1 MSAADYDVVVIGGG
15 IHGVGVAQ
23 AAAAAGY
30 SVLLLER
37 TALASGTS
45 SRSSKLIHGGLRYLE
60 SARFGLVRESLRE
73 REILLRIAPALVHRI
88 PFHIPVYGNS
98 RRPPWMIRAG
108 LSLYALLGGLSRHA
122 RFDTLPRARWD
133 SLDGLDTRGLKAV
146 FRYEDAQTDDTL
158 LTQAVMRSAQK
169 FGAELRCPANFLSA
183 RRRGDDFVVHILE
196 GKDEHTCRARTL
208 VNAAGPWAG
217 TVLERIT
224 PRPAVLP
231 VDLVQGAHI
240 IVENETRHGIYYLEA
255 PQDGRAV
262 FIMPWQEHT
271 LVGTTETP
279 FDGDP
284 AAVTRAAGGS
294 RVFTGNAVALFPRP
308 PRQVARQLCRPARVA
323 ARLRSGVSSLAR
335 NHPASG
341 QSRSRATHYR
351 LRRETHGLPRHRG
364 QGNAPAEKIPAGARV
379 ARRYI
384 RNQSFTL
391 SGAFV
396 DLRPETSLFRLANRI
411 DIASKLIGAKA
422 LFQRTRETACQP
434 GIACRE

>member
-37 TALASGTS
+37 AALASGTS

-60 SARFGLVRESLRE
+60 NARFGLVRESLRE
-73 REILLRIAPALVHRI
+73 REILLRIAPGLVHRV

-98 RRPPWMIRAG
+98 RRPAWMIRAG
-108 LSLYALLGGLSRHA
+108 LGLYALLGGLSRHA

-133 SLDGLDTRGLKAV
+133 GLDGLDTRGLQAV
-146 FRYEDAQTDDTL
+146 FRYQDAQTDDTL
-158 LTQAVMRSAQK
+158 LTQAVMRSAQEL
-169 FGAELRCPANFLSA
+169 GAELRCPANFLSA
-183 RRRGDDFVVHILE
+183 RRRDDDFVVHILE
-196 GKDEHTCRARTL
+196 GKDEHICRARTL
-208 VNAAGPWAG
+208 VNAAGPWVG

-240 IVENETRHGIYYLEA
+240 IVGNETRHGIYYLEA

-262 FIMPWQEHT
+262 FVMPWQEHT

-284 AAVTRAAGGS
+284 SAVSARPEEITYLQETLWRYFPGHRGKLLGSFAGLRVLPHGAGPAFHRSRETILHPDNPDRVRLVTVYGGKLTGYRA
-294 RVFTGNAVALFPRP
+294 TAVKVMRLL
-308 PRQVARQLCRPARVA
+308 QKSLPARAPRADTAVI
-323 ARLRSGVSSLAR
+323 RLS
-335 NHPASG
+335 P
-341 QSRSRATHYR
+341 
-351 LRRETHGLPRHRG
+351 
-364 QGNAPAEKIPAGARV
+364 
-379 ARRYI
+379 
-384 RNQSFTL
+384 
-391 SGAFV
+391 
-396 DLRPETSLFRLANRI
+396 
-411 DIASKLIGAKA
+411 
-422 LFQRTRETACQP
+422 
-434 GIACRE
+434 

>member
-1 MSAADYDVVVIGGG
+1 MSAVDYDVVVIGGG

-30 SVLLLER
+30 SALLLER
-37 TALASGTS
+37 AALASGTS

-60 SARFGLVRESLRE
+60 NARIGLVRESLRE
-73 REILLRIAPALVHRI
+73 REILLRIAPGLVHRV

-98 RRPPWMIRAG
+98 RRPAWMIRAG

-133 SLDGLDTRGLKAV
+133 SLDGLDTRGLQAV

-183 RRRGDDFVVHILE
+183 RRRGDDFVVHFLE
-196 GKDEHTCRARTL
+196 GQDEHTCRARTL

-224 PRPAVLP
+224 PRPTTLT
-231 VDLVQGAHI
+231 VDLIQGAHI
-240 IVENETRHGIYYLEA
+240 IVENETCHGIYYLEA

-262 FIMPWQEHT
+262 FVMPWQQHT
-271 LVGTTETP
+271 LVGTTETR

-284 AAVTRAAGGS
+284 AAVRAQPEEIAYLQETLWRYFPGHRGKLLGSFAGLRVLPHGS
-294 RVFTGNAVALFPRP
+294 G
-308 PRQVARQLCRPARVA
+308 A
-323 ARLRSGVSSLAR
+323 AF
-335 NHPASG
+335 H
-341 QSRSRATHYR
+341 RSRETILHPDNSERVRLITVYGGKLTGYRATAVKVMR
-351 LRRETHGLPRHRG
+351 LLKKSLPVRASR
-364 QGNAPAEKIPAGARV
+364 ADTSEI
-379 ARRYI
+379 
-384 RNQSFTL
+384 SL
-391 SGAFV
+391 S
-396 DLRPETSLFRLANRI
+396 P
-411 DIASKLIGAKA
+411 
-422 LFQRTRETACQP
+422 
-434 GIACRE
+434 

>member
-1 MSAADYDVVVIGGG
+1 MSVADYDVVIIGGG

-30 SVLLLER
+30 SVLLIER

-73 REILLRIAPALVHRI
+73 REILLRIAPGLVHRVR
-88 PFHIPVYGNS
+88 FHIPIYGNS
-98 RRPPWMIRAG
+98 RRPAWMIRAG

-133 SLDGLDTRGLKAV
+133 GLDGLDTRGLRAV

-158 LTQAVMRSAQK
+158 LTQAVMRSAQQY
-169 FGAELRCPANFLSA
+169 GAELRCPANFLSA
-183 RRRGDDFVVHILE
+183 RRRDDDYVVHIIE
-196 GKDEHTCRARTL
+196 GKDEHTCRAKTL

-224 PRPAVLP
+224 PRPATLP

-240 IVENETRHGIYYLEA
+240 IVGNETRHGIYYLEA

-262 FIMPWQEHT
+262 FVMPWQQHT
-271 LVGTTETP
+271 LVGTTETR

-284 AAVTRAAGGS
+284 SAVSARPEEVAYLQETLWRYFPGHRGTLLGSFAGLRVLPHGSGAAFHRSRETILHPDNPDHVRLVTVYGGKLTGYRATAVKVMRLLKKSLPARAARADTS
-294 RVFTGNAVALFPRP
+294 EI
-308 PRQVARQLCRPARVA
+308 
-323 ARLRSGVSSLAR
+323 SLS
-335 NHPASG
+335 P
-341 QSRSRATHYR
+341 
-351 LRRETHGLPRHRG
+351 
-364 QGNAPAEKIPAGARV
+364 
-379 ARRYI
+379 
-384 RNQSFTL
+384 
-391 SGAFV
+391 
-396 DLRPETSLFRLANRI
+396 
-411 DIASKLIGAKA
+411 
-422 LFQRTRETACQP
+422 
-434 GIACRE
+434 

>member
-1 MSAADYDVVVIGGG
+1 MSATDYDVVVIGGG

-37 TALASGTS
+37 AALASGTS

-73 REILLRIAPALVHRI
+73 REILLRIAPGLVHRV
-88 PFHIPVYGNS
+88 PFHIPVYDNS
-98 RRPPWMIRAG
+98 RRPSWMIRAG
-108 LSLYALLGGLSRHA
+108 LGLYALLGGLSRHA

-133 SLDGLDTRGLKAV
+133 GLDGLDTRGLRAV
-146 FRYEDAQTDDTL
+146 FRYQDAQTDDTL

-183 RRRGDDFVVHILE
+183 RRRDDDFMVHILE
-196 GKDEHTCRARTL
+196 GKDEHICRARTL

-240 IVENETRHGIYYLEA
+240 VVGNETRHGIYYLEA

-262 FIMPWQEHT
+262 FVMPWQEHT

-279 FDGDP
+279 FDGDLSAVSARPEEITYLQETLWRYFPGHRGKLLGSFAGLRVLPHGSGP
-284 AAVTRAAGGS
+284 AFHRSRETILHPDNPDRVRLVTVYGGKLTGYRATAA
-294 RVFTGNAVALFPRP
+294 RVMRLLKRS
-308 PRQVARQLCRPARVA
+308 LPARA
-323 ARLRSGVSSLAR
+323 PRADTSEISLS
-335 NHPASG
+335 P
-341 QSRSRATHYR
+341 
-351 LRRETHGLPRHRG
+351 
-364 QGNAPAEKIPAGARV
+364 
-379 ARRYI
+379 
-384 RNQSFTL
+384 
-391 SGAFV
+391 
-396 DLRPETSLFRLANRI
+396 
-411 DIASKLIGAKA
+411 
-422 LFQRTRETACQP
+422 
-434 GIACRE
+434 

>member
-37 TALASGTS
+37 AALASGTS

-73 REILLRIAPALVHRI
+73 REILLQIAPGLVHRVS
-88 PFHIPVYGNS
+88 FHIPVYANS
-98 RRPPWMIRAG
+98 RRPSWMIRAG
-108 LSLYALLGGLSRHA
+108 LGLYALLGGLSRHA

-133 SLDGLDTRGLKAV
+133 GLDGLDTRGLQAV
-146 FRYEDAQTDDTL
+146 FRYEDAQTDDAL

-183 RRRGDDFVVHILE
+183 RRRDDGFVVHILE
-196 GKDEHTCRARTL
+196 GKDEQICRTRTL

-240 IVENETRHGIYYLEA
+240 IVGNETRHGIYYLEA

-262 FIMPWQEHT
+262 FVMPWQEHT
-271 LVGTTETP
+271 LVGTTETT

-284 AAVTRAAGGS
+284 SAVSARPEEVAYLQETLWRYFPGHRGKLLGSFAGLRVLPHGS
-294 RVFTGNAVALFPRP
+294 G
-308 PRQVARQLCRPARVA
+308 PAF
-323 ARLRSGVSSLAR
+323 
-335 NHPASG
+335 H
-341 QSRSRATHYR
+341 RSRETILHPDNPDRVRLVTVYGGKLTGYRATAAKVMR
-351 LRRETHGLPRHRG
+351 LLQKTLPER
-364 QGNAPAEKIPAGARV
+364 APRADTSI
-379 ARRYI
+379 I
-384 RNQSFTL
+384 RL
-391 SGAFV
+391 S
-396 DLRPETSLFRLANRI
+396 P
-411 DIASKLIGAKA
+411 
-422 LFQRTRETACQP
+422 
-434 GIACRE
+434 

>member
-73 REILLRIAPALVHRI
+73 REILLRIAPGLVHRV

-108 LSLYALLGGLSRHA
+108 LGLYALLGGLSRHA

-133 SLDGLDTRGLKAV
+133 GLDGLDTRGLQAV
-146 FRYEDAQTDDTL
+146 FRYQDAQTDDTL

-183 RRRGDDFVVHILE
+183 RRRDDDFVVHILE
-196 GKDEHTCRARTL
+196 GKDEHICRARTL
-208 VNAAGPWAG
+208 VNAAGPWVG

-224 PRPAVLP
+224 PRPPMLP

-240 IVENETRHGIYYLEA
+240 IVESETRHGIYYVEA

-262 FIMPWQEHT
+262 FVMPWQEHT

-279 FDGDP
+279 YDGDP
-284 AAVTRAAGGS
+284 SAVSARPEEITYLQETLRRYFPNHRGKLLGSFAGLRVLPHGSGLAFHRSRETILHPDNPDRVRLVTVYGGKLTGYRATAA
-294 RVFTGNAVALFPRP
+294 RVMHLLKRS
-308 PRQVARQLCRPARVA
+308 LPARA
-323 ARLRSGVSSLAR
+323 PRADTSEISLS
-335 NHPASG
+335 P
-341 QSRSRATHYR
+341 
-351 LRRETHGLPRHRG
+351 
-364 QGNAPAEKIPAGARV
+364 
-379 ARRYI
+379 
-384 RNQSFTL
+384 
-391 SGAFV
+391 
-396 DLRPETSLFRLANRI
+396 
-411 DIASKLIGAKA
+411 
-422 LFQRTRETACQP
+422 
-434 GIACRE
+434 